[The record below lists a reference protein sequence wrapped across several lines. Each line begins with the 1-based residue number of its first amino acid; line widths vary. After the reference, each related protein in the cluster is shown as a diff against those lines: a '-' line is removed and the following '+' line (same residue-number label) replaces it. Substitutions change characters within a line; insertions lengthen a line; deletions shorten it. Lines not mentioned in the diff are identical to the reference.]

1 MRKLIIKPSPT
12 ADSRYCDFSQI
23 SKDTLLNSSQQHISD
38 VRQGIGWFI
47 EQLIDR
53 AKKHDFTKIKYIDDF
68 Y

>member
-1 MRKLIIKPSPT
+1 MKKIRIKPSPT
-12 ADSRYCDFSQI
+12 ADSRYCDFSKV
-23 SKDTLLNSSQQHISD
+23 SKQTLLHSSQQHISD
-38 VRQGIGWFI
+38 VRDGMGWFI